1 MDDAGCRQKS
11 MKQGCRQKYSVS
23 LLGRLFAGVA
33 LSVLT
38 LLASADSP
46 PVYLL
51 LSGEQSYY
59 QEVSV
64 VFQNTLAEQIDAPIV
79 YIYGLDQA
87 LQVSPNSTVVAVG
100 SKASEFALKHFPNDD
115 IVSLLMPVAAWD
127 ELRSRLPGSGRRAA
141 VVIDQPLERSL
152 ALGKLLVPSAKRV
165 GAVFGPI
172 SVASKPQLRSA
183 VERSGMEL
191 VYADLTSDDNP
202 IGILTPLVQKTDVF
216 ITVADRAVFNK
227 SVAKWLLYLSFRQK
241 VSVIGFSQS
250 YAKAGALAA
259 VYSSPENI
267 GRHGAELLANLLL
280 PQEGSGVT
288 AANWRTYSPKYYT
301 LEVNREVARALNITV
316 PELNS
321 LYQEFQSVLEVM
333 Q

>member
-1 MDDAGCRQKS
+1 
-11 MKQGCRQKYSVS
+11 MKQGRRQKNICSN
-23 LLGRLFAGVA
+23 LGRLFVGLM
-33 LSVLT
+33 LSVV
-38 LLASADSP
+38 ASFAHATGS

-59 QEVSV
+59 REVST
-64 VFQNTLAEQIDAPIV
+64 VFQEALAEQFDAPIV
-79 YIYGLDQA
+79 HVYGLDQA
-87 LQVSPNSTVVAVG
+87 LQVAPNSTVVTVG
-100 SKASEFALKHFPNDD
+100 SKASELALKRFPNED

-127 ELRSRLPGSGRRAA
+127 ELSSRLPGSGRRAA
-141 VVIDQPLERSL
+141 VVIDQPLQRSL

-172 SVASKPQLRSA
+172 SVVNKPQLRRA
-183 VERSGMEL
+183 VQRSGMEL
-191 VYADLTSDDNP
+191 VYAGLTSDDNP
-202 IGILTPLVQKTDVF
+202 IGVLTPLVQKTDLF

-250 YAKAGALAA
+250 YVKAGALAA

-267 GRHGAELLANLLL
+267 GHHGAELLTLLL
-280 PQEGSGVT
+280 SSKEDAPME
-288 AANWRTYSPKYYT
+288 AENWRTHYPKYYT
-301 LEVNREVARALNITV
+301 LEVNREVAKALNVTV
-316 PELNS
+316 PELSS
-321 LYQEFQSVLEVM
+321 LYQEFQSVLEAM

>member
-1 MDDAGCRQKS
+1 
-11 MKQGCRQKYSVS
+11 MKQGRWQKNISSYP
-23 LLGRLFAGVA
+23 GRLFVGLMLSVVA
-33 LSVLT
+33 LF
-38 LLASADSP
+38 ADAAGS

-51 LSGEQSYY
+51 LSGERSYY
-59 QEVSV
+59 QEVSA
-64 VFQNTLAEQIDAPIV
+64 VFQKALAEQHNAPIV
-79 YIYGLDQA
+79 HVYGLDQA
-87 LQVSPNSTVVAVG
+87 LQVAPNSTVVAVG
-100 SKASEFALKHFPNDD
+100 SKASELALRRFPNDD

-127 ELRSRLPGSGRRAA
+127 ELCLRLPGAGRRAA

-183 VERSGMEL
+183 VQRSGMEL
-191 VYADLTSDDNP
+191 IYADLTSDDNP
-202 IGILTPLVQKTDVF
+202 IGVLTPLVQKTDLF

-267 GRHGAELLANLLL
+267 GRHGAELFALLL
-280 PQEGSGVT
+280 SSEEGAPI
-288 AANWRTYSPKYYT
+288 AAENWRAHYPKYYT

-321 LYQEFQSVLEVM
+321 LYKEFHSVLETM